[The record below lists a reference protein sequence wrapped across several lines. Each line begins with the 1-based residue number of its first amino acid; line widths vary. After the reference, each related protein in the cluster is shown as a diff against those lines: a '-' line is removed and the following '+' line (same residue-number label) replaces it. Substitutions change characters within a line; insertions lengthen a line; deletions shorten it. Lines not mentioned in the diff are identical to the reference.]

1 MRSDDLGEL
10 TRLKRVVKFSENL
23 TEPMRM
29 LSGTISEMT
38 FKSFSLLDH
47 QHNQLRFT
55 EESKQCRKE
64 RHHQCVTEL
73 LLPYIER
80 ISSSDSDSATM
91 TNSRGKPRKQLSI
104 KFTKKGPKKY
114 EEALDLER
122 RLDRL
127 LVNERRACNADDQAK
142 LRCQDALRLNKALG
156 LFESAWLGNKL
167 LWNKMIDFI

>member
-55 EESKQCRKE
+55 EESKQCRNGTIKRLRRE
-64 RHHQCVTEL
+64 CPAQCVTEL

-80 ISSSDSDSATM
+80 ISSSDSDGATM

-127 LVNERRACNADDQAK
+127 LVNE
-142 LRCQDALRLNKALG
+142 
-156 LFESAWLGNKL
+156 
-167 LWNKMIDFI
+167 